1 MALSPTWTYA
11 VMSQDKSFYIAM
23 GKRIAQL
30 RKAQNMT
37 QTQLADVL
45 GVAQQTMAHYEGG
58 RLRMPVALL
67 PMVATLLLTSVE
79 EIIGEPG
86 KATKGKR
93 GPTPK
98 LQQQMER
105 ISQLPRARQK
115 FVMEM
120 LDAVLQQQA
129 S

>member
-1 MALSPTWTYA
+1 MASISQWTYTMPA
-11 VMSQDKSFYIAM
+11 QDNTFYQVM
-23 GKRIAQL
+23 GKRVAQF

-37 QTQLADVL
+37 QTQLADAL

-67 PMVATLLLTSVE
+67 PTLATLLAVSVE
-79 EIIGEPG
+79 EIVGDA
-86 KATKGKR
+86 KSAVKGKR
-93 GPTPK
+93 GPTPR
-98 LQQQMER
+98 LQRQVEL
-105 ISQLPRARQK
+105 IGQLPRAKQK

-120 LDAVLQQQA
+120 LDVIIQQQA